1 MQCQLRQANGSEADL
16 TLEKVFYRGVLE
28 YMGEIIA
35 VLELGP
41 SGAKTDLSLV
51 LTVGAQAPLTTVT
64 FQLPG

>member
-28 YMGEIIA
+28 YMGEIIV

-41 SGAKTDLSLV
+41 SAAKTDLSLV

>member
-1 MQCQLRQANGSEADL
+1 
-16 TLEKVFYRGVLE
+16 
-28 YMGEIIA
+28 MGEITM

-41 SGAKTDLSLV
+41 STAKTELSLV